1 MKIQSKIMALLICF
15 LSLAGTAHSTPI
27 EQRVAN
33 QKVSEQAQ
41 GATALSTEAAE
52 TPVKK
57 KKRKK
62 PMLSVPEVCIL
73 GSFGIALY
81 MYARQDHNLRMHDA
95 YELEQAGLIPP
106 IKTA

>member
-1 MKIQSKIMALLICF
+1 MKKQNKTIALLICF
-15 LSLAGTAHSTPI
+15 LGLAGTAHSTPI
-27 EQRVAN
+27 EQRAAN

-41 GATALSTEAAE
+41 GATALSIEAQA
-52 TPVKK
+52 KK

-62 PMLSVPEVCIL
+62 SMLSVPEVCIL

-81 MYARQDHNLRMHDA
+81 MYARQDHNLRI
-95 YELEQAGLIPP
+95 YGTNELEQANLISQ